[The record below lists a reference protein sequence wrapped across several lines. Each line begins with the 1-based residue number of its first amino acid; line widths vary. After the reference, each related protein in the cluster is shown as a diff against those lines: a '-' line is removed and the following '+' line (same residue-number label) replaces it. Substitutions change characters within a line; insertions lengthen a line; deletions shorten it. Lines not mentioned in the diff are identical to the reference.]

1 MTDTD
6 TMSDNAVRCNSNRA
20 SNSNGMGDS
29 NGTSN
34 SNGMGDSNGTS
45 DGMADN
51 TVANSDSNIRE
62 DSSAVVG
69 DLGNIAIGVV
79 GMVGD
84 VLDPAVGKVDRVG
97 AIPEAGSIVSLS
109 LLEGSTRV
117 FISHTILEGVGRDL
131 GQVVVA
137 DSMSHR
143 MSYSGMHHRSG
154 HRVHHRP
161 CHSDWS
167 SHAMADKAMTS
178 NEAMSSHKTVSSHKT
193 MSCQQL
199 GGGRGGSS
207 QGSDTKEGLR
217 G

>member
-1 MTDTD
+1 M
-6 TMSDNAVRCNSNRA
+6 
-20 SNSNGMGDS
+20 
-29 NGTSN
+29 
-34 SNGMGDSNGTS
+34 
-45 DGMADN
+45 
-51 TVANSDSNIRE
+51 
-62 DSSAVVG
+62 VG
-69 DLGNIAIGVV
+69 DGVGHSVDGGVDSVGDHGGGVHSVGNGGVDSVGNNGGVV
-79 GMVGD
+79 GGGGVGNHGGSVVVGLSLVGDIGHVAVVVVGVVGD

-167 SHAMADKAMTS
+167 GNSHAMADKAMTS